1 MYGEVARGEI
11 FIFRTPN
18 YVFHT
23 SFAICNIDFVKMS
36 QNMSYLVSCHFRDFY
51 PSVRTHAK
59 DIRTQKDKNVQNG
72 IETKCDMFTNDKS
85 AKHIVW
91 SPPDIQFSL
100 REKPYH

>member
-1 MYGEVARGEI
+1 MYDEVARGEN

-51 PSVRTHAK
+51 PSVRTHGK
-59 DIRTQKDKNVQNG
+59 DIRMQKDKNVQNG
-72 IETKCDMFTNDKS
+72 IE
-85 AKHIVW
+85 IV
-91 SPPDIQFSL
+91 
-100 REKPYH
+100 